1 MENLAKYSGN
11 VEIKDI
17 ISKKFFDRLINILRT
32 TEEWIVILDDRPN
45 DIIQLRYKNEK
56 KRWKKKNRT
65 KHAKTGQNHMT

>member
-17 ISKKFFDRLINILRT
+17 ISKKFFDRLINILHT
-32 TEEWIVILDDRPN
+32 TEEWIIILDDRPN